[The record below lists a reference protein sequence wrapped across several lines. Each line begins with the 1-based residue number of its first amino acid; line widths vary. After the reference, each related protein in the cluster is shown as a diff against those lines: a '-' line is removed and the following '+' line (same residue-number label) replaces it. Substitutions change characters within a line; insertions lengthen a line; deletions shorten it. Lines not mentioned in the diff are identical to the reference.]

1 MKYHFVLGEEAATP
15 IMEAISLDEQL
26 QGNVCVLKDQLN
38 IGPLSKAE
46 EDASFA
52 DTRNNY
58 WKSLKQNDKN
68 ELTIEDL
75 ALVLDASKELF
86 ADEQAQA
93 WFWMAPTAANICA
106 YYWLLSY
113 FQKHPNRFY
122 IINIAGLPFLNTE
135 GKVFYPKSFAEVSA
149 KEIIKAKK
157 LARPVTPSEIE
168 MDTEEWKKIVAE
180 EAPIRFHDGG
190 KKIIQK
196 PANHYDS
203 LLTNTCTTQ
212 FQKAH
217 KVIQNIISKNILQV
231 GEAYLMGRIRIL
243 NEQHQLIIQ
252 GDASKSARDF
262 EIKLPGEAIP
272 LL

>member
-1 MKYHFVLGEEAATP
+1 M
-15 IMEAISLDEQL
+15 
-26 QGNVCVLKDQLN
+26 
-38 IGPLSKAE
+38 
-46 EDASFA
+46 
-52 DTRNNY
+52 
-58 WKSLKQNDKN
+58 
-68 ELTIEDL
+68 
-75 ALVLDASKELF
+75 
-86 ADEQAQA
+86 
-93 WFWMAPTAANICA
+93 
-106 YYWLLSY
+106 LSY

-122 IINIAGLPFLNTE
+122 IINIAGLPFLNTD

-168 MDTEEWKKIVAE
+168 MDTEEWRKIVSE
-180 EAPIRFHDGG
+180 EAAIRYHDGG
-190 KKIIQK
+190 KKIVQK
-196 PANHYDS
+196 SANLYDS

-217 KVIQNIISKNILQV
+217 KVIQNILTKNTIQV
-231 GEAYLMGRIRIL
+231 GEAYLLGRIRL
-243 NEQHQLIIQ
+243 LSEQNQLIIQ